1 MEDLIK
7 KAIIQICRR
16 HNIKPIKII
25 LFGSQ
30 ARGDSKSWSDWDL
43 LIVTEKEIGYQTRLK
58 ISGEIR
64 RILAKHGIATDLL
77 FISASQLRKLKND
90 KGYIYYY
97 ALKEGKVL

>member
-7 KAIIQICRR
+7 KSILKICKKY
-16 HNIKPIKII
+16 NIKPVKII

-30 ARGDSKSWSDWDL
+30 ARGNAKSWSDWDF
-43 LIVTEKEIGYQTRLK
+43 EYQTRLK

-64 RILAKHGIATDLL
+64 RILAKYGIATDLL
-77 FISASQLRKLKND
+77 FISNSQLKKLRND

-97 ALKEGKVL
+97 ALKEGKPL